1 MGMSEYYVYLLLDPT
16 DFYKPFYVGKG
27 KGDRMLVHL
36 TEQRNDNRFKANKIA
51 KIRRMGGEPVA
62 MKWATGLQE
71 TAAYELEAQLIKR
84 FGRRSHDA
92 EGILTNICEDN
103 RPPDP
108 TGREVSDETKEKI
121 ASKQRGENN
130 HRFGKTFTP
139 DQREKRSEIA
149 KARGMK
155 PPVRTG
161 PMSEEQKK
169 KISEANRGRKWS
181 DEARARASEARKGK
195 KRGPPS
201 PETIEKIRQSN
212 IGKIKRKWTEDE
224 KIEHR
229 RAQKERWSKKTEAE
243 RAVHGERIRQGKKK
257 KRRSAK

>member
-1 MGMSEYYVYLLLDPT
+1 MPEYYVYLLLDPT

-51 KIRRMGGEPVA
+51 KIRRMGEEPVA

-108 TGREVSDETKEKI
+108 TGREVSDETREKI
-121 ASKQRGENN
+121 AARQRGDSN
-130 HRFGKTFTP
+130 HRYGKSFTP
-139 DQREKRSEIA
+139 EQREKRSRIA
-149 KARGMK
+149 KELGVK
-155 PPVRTG
+155 PPVRSG
-161 PMSEEQKK
+161 PMSEEQKQ
-169 KISEANRGRKWS
+169 KISAANKGRKWS
-181 DEARARASEARKGK
+181 EESRARASEARKGK
-195 KRGPPS
+195 KHGPPS
-201 PETIEKIRQSN
+201 AETIEKIRQSN
-212 IGKIKRKWTEDE
+212 IGIKKRKMTDEEREIHSERVRSYWENLSPED
-224 KIEHR
+224 KAAR
-229 RAQKERWSKKTEAE
+229 VERMRK
-243 RAVHGERIRQGKKK
+243 G
-257 KRRSAK
+257 RSAK